1 MAATSGDSGKFTYD
15 FGIAIAQSTLTKL
28 SKLTGV
34 SLTLAGAFYALR
46 GASEKYV
53 DTLRKNTLFSGA
65 ALETM
70 QAMERAQNRLVK
82 GISYFS
88 VDDQLAGMRKLQS
101 VGINVG
107 KNLEWINKA
116 AHATGRSFADFS
128 GAISSAIQG
137 NMGGLVDMGLITQ
150 RATRIFEKYGAN
162 TIMRQQA
169 IMNFLKANKGLQST
183 IMSDFGTIQDQIRR
197 IKEVWQGFLQSVI
210 GKPNDPS
217 SFYGQITQSLK
228 LIADALANN
237 FDNVKK
243 IGSGVGMVLAW
254 FAKQAGK
261 FVVWVGGLAKKMISH
276 LWSSSDSFVEWCRS
290 LVVWLEF
297 WKVKIIDFFKEYKT
311 QIKWAAVSILSFMAL
326 KKAFVI
332 GGDAILS
339 VVRYRN
345 QMVRLSNFLKYSLFG
360 KLTKGEGIGKLLAL
374 KVLKK
379 SRNREILR
387 ALGFDP
393 GVVSGLFMRLGKNAG
408 AALSTGFRV
417 AIDGVKLLGNM
428 ILNLPRLIKPA
439 LTALRGML
447 TSLSATNPVG
457 WVILAVTFIVILYKK
472 CEGFR
477 KLVNGMFQ
485 GYINY
490 LKLLWNTV
498 MTVYAAIR
506 LGAQKLWEGIKWCF
520 GKIGEFIKWA
530 WSKVTDFFGWLG
542 SKLGG
547 FWGYAVG
554 FFKWIG
560 DSVKN
565 LWSRIM
571 DSRFSKWIQTV
582 IVEPLKG
589 VFEWVAD
596 LWDNL
601 WQHLFNGVKWVCEK
615 LGIATDWMANAA
627 QTMAQKGG
635 FQVKTFDATQFTEDG
650 TDYLDPSHYGFG
662 SAPKA
667 IATNPLQ
674 AGAPAV
680 APAGAS
686 APTNNT
692 NMNFSNGAIQIIVQ
706 KGENI
711 DEVKLARKVREV
723 ISDTNREH
731 QIRGGY

>member
-65 ALETM
+65 TLETM

-128 GAISSAIQG
+128 SAISSAIQG

-169 IMNFLKANKGLQST
+169 IMNFLKANKGLQSA
-183 IMSDFGTIQDQIRR
+183 IMNDFGTIQDQIRR
-197 IKEVWQGFLQSVI
+197 IKEVWQGFLQSII

-297 WKVKIIDFFKEYKT
+297 WKVKIVDFFKEYKT

-339 VVRYRN
+339 IYRYKKE
-345 QMVRLSNFLKYSLFG
+345 FD
-360 KLTKGEGIGKLLAL
+360 KLLKFMKWGQMSYMESFERL
-374 KVLKK
+374 FTFNFLKK
-379 SRNREILR
+379 SRNRELMK
-387 ALGFDP
+387 ALGLDP
-393 GVVSGLFMRLGKNAG
+393 RNLRLNV
-408 AALSTGFRV
+408 LNMSTAIEQGFRV
-417 AIDGVKLLGNM
+417 AVEGVKLLGNM
-428 ILNLPRLIKPA
+428 ILNLPRLVKPA
-439 LTALRGML
+439 FMALRGMF

-520 GKIGEFIKWA
+520 GKIGEFIKWT

-547 FWGYAVG
+547 FWGYTVG

-565 LWSRIM
+565 LWARIM
-571 DSRFSKWIQTV
+571 DSRFSKWVQTV

-601 WQHLFNGVKWVCEK
+601 WQHLLNGVKWVCEK

-711 DEVKLARKVREV
+711 DEAKLARKVREV